1 MLKVK
6 FRDMIVNNLTKHRLG
21 PLAIKLVQN
30 SKKWIRFQYKFDCRK
45 QNIENNKPGLI
56 LNGNCSFSSSF

>member
-6 FRDMIVNNLTKHRLG
+6 FREMIVNNLTKRRLG

-45 QNIENNKPGLI
+45 QNIENNETRVIIKWKLFF
-56 LNGNCSFSSSF
+56 FSSF